1 MDDTGSTC
9 NQLNSCLFFSAGK
22 LARVISKTADD
33 AFRITGLSPSHAFL
47 LHIVNQNSG
56 IHQKIIGEMLHM
68 TPSTITRFVEKL
80 ENKGLVTRKVEGKNV
95 HLFTTEKGK
104 QLQSVIITAWL
115 SLHDSYSEVLTTGES
130 EQFITTVN
138 KLITKLE
145 DSRSQEKY

>member
-1 MDDTGSTC
+1 M
-9 NQLNSCLFFSAGK
+9 
-22 LARVISKTADD
+22 
-33 AFRITGLSPSHAFL
+33 
-47 LHIVNQNSG
+47 
-56 IHQKIIGEMLHM
+56 
-68 TPSTITRFVEKL
+68 
-80 ENKGLVTRKVEGKNV
+80 TRKVEGKNV

>member
-22 LARVISKTADD
+22 LARVIGKTADD

-80 ENKGLVTRKVEGKNV
+80 ENKGLVTRKVEGKNA